1 MRSLFLNQVVAIF
14 CDEVIVVLSDK
25 ISNGDDHRNIAYD
38 NTSAYDY
45 AALDLYHDMVM
56 VMSPESNV
64 KLLPFLTNCVAIV
77 LNHMMLPL
85 VLASVTAM
93 ATAGNQSAVA
103 APNVTAT
110 FDATVPADG
119 VAKVT
124 LSLV

>member
-25 ISNGDDHRNIAYD
+25 ISNGDDHRNITYD
-38 NTSAYDY
+38 NAATYGY
-45 AALDLYHDMVM
+45 AALYFYHDMVM

-77 LNHMMLPL
+77 LNHMMLPP
-85 VLASVTAM
+85 VDASVTAM